1 MTKIKE
7 RINFKNVIN
16 NHQKVDSLK
25 TIWDTFSKI
34 MGNIKKNEISPE
46 TIKNQTS
53 EWLKEFLS
61 VYHKSN
67 VTPYIHIFVTH
78 LHEFVDLYGDIN
90 LYTCQG
96 NEKLNDLMKTYW
108 FRSNNKKE
116 NELVQLMQKRNR
128 IEFNEFYQDINES
141 KNN

>member
-7 RINFKNVIN
+7 RINFENIIN

-67 VTPYIHIFVTH
+67 VTPYIHIFNTH
-78 LHEFVDLYGDIN
+78 LHEFVDCMVI
-90 LYTCQG
+90 
-96 NEKLNDLMKTYW
+96 
-108 FRSNNKKE
+108 
-116 NELVQLMQKRNR
+116 
-128 IEFNEFYQDINES
+128 
-141 KNN
+141 